1 MLIDSIVML
10 PIIEVL
16 LGGGTLGG
24 VAYLISKIR
33 CIFLS
38 KSEDEPVFVMG
49 TSDGS
54 DVVIIT
60 AKKERKIC

>member
-1 MLIDSIVML
+1 ML
-10 PIIEVL
+10 PILEVV

-24 VAYLISKIR
+24 MAYLISKIR

-38 KSEDEPVFVMG
+38 KSDDEPVVVMG

-54 DVVIIT
+54 DVIIIT
-60 AKKERKIC
+60 AKKEHRFC

>member
-1 MLIDSIVML
+1 ML
-10 PIIEVL
+10 PILELL

-24 VAYLISKIR
+24 MAYLISKIR

-60 AKKERKIC
+60 AKKERKVC

>member
-1 MLIDSIVML
+1 MHYYKML

-24 VAYLISKIR
+24 LAYLISKIR

-38 KSEDEPVFVMG
+38 KSDDEPVVVKG
-49 TSDGS
+49 ASDGS
-54 DVVIIT
+54 DVIIIT
-60 AKKERKIC
+60 AKKEHKIC